1 MKKKKIIALLCGLL
15 CLMSTGC
22 GLRTAAEERIQFR
35 SSDAFFVN
43 PLIGY
48 MQNAEE
54 SEPYTET
61 SLVYIDLTW
70 RELEPERGQFDWD
83 TIAETNHLARWRA
96 EGKHAVLRFVCDLP
110 GAEAHRDIPDW
121 LYAATGD
128 GMDYDIDYGCGYC
141 PNYANA
147 VFREEHHRALREI
160 GRYFSE
166 NWGAFVSYVE
176 LGSLGHWGEWH
187 VKYSDGLPYLPKT
200 EIRKEYVDAYT
211 EAFPNA
217 RLLSRRSFQEMPA
230 GTGIYNDVTGDVA
243 ETERLLRELSEGA
256 DFGSAQE
263 EDAIKPLSDIWNSA
277 PVGGEYTSSRSMED
291 MLNRDFRS
299 TLKLIEASHTSF
311 LGPKIPDIRGA
322 AEDTAVMDAGEE
334 DSDGPLSETALQSA
348 AGSIHTSDAGQSDD
362 NGALSA
368 TALRNARRIQGMLGY
383 RYRVTE
389 ISISDAA
396 TDDGALAT
404 LYKQLTGQMGTAETY
419 KSVRVTLRNDGLAPM
434 YFDWPVKL
442 YLVKDGDRTQC
453 TSYPLG
459 GLQLTKIPE
468 DSEASAEVLIPA
480 AELDAENT
488 HLYLGIEDPETGKP
502 SVQLAMDIPTLDG
515 MYLLR

>member
-15 CLMSTGC
+15 CLMSSGC
-22 GLRTAAEERIQFR
+22 GLQTAAAEEQIRYQ
-35 SSDAFFVN
+35 SSDAQFVN

-48 MQNAEE
+48 MQNAER
-54 SEPYTET
+54 SKPYTET

-70 RELEPERGQFDWD
+70 RELEPERGQFDWAA
-83 TIAETNHLARWRA
+83 IAEANHLSRWRA

-110 GAEAHRDIPDW
+110 GKEAPRDIPDW

-128 GMDYDIDYGCGYC
+128 GMDYDIDYGRGYC

-160 GRYFSE
+160 GRYFTE

-187 VKYSDGLPYLPKT
+187 VKYADGLPYLPKT

-230 GTGIYNDVTGDVA
+230 GTGIYNDVTGNVP

-263 EDAIKPLSDIWNSA
+263 EDAIKPLSEIWNSA
-277 PVGGEYTSSRSMED
+277 PVGGEYTSSLSMED

-299 TLKLIEASHTSF
+299 TLKLIEDSHPSF
-311 LGPKIPDIRGA
+311 LGPKIPDMRVA
-322 AEDTAVMDAGEE
+322 ADD
-334 DSDGPLSETALQSA
+334 DDRKLSETALLN
-348 AGSIHTSDAGQSDD
+348 AGK
-362 NGALSA
+362 
-368 TALRNARRIQGMLGY
+368 IQGMLGY

-389 ISISDAA
+389 IGISDAA
-396 TDDGALAT
+396 TEDGVWTT
-404 LYKQLTGQMGTAETY
+404 LYKLLTGQMGTPQTY

-442 YLVKDGDRTQC
+442 YLMKTGDRTQC
-453 TSYPLG
+453 TTYPLG

-468 DSEASAEVLIPA
+468 NAEASAEVLIPA
-480 AELDAENT
+480 DELDAEHT
-488 HLYLGIEDPETGKP
+488 QLYIGIEDPETGKP
-502 SVQLAMDIPTLDG
+502 SVQLAMDVPSLDG

>member
-1 MKKKKIIALLCGLL
+1 MIKKRITAFLCGLL

-22 GLRTAAEERIQFR
+22 GLQTAASEERIQYR

-70 RELEPERGQFDWD
+70 RELEPERGQFNWD
-83 TIAETNHLARWRA
+83 AVAEANHLSRWRA

-110 GAEAHRDIPDW
+110 GKEAHRDIPDW
-121 LYAATGD
+121 LYAETGD
-128 GMDYDIDYGCGYC
+128 GMDYDIDYGRGYC

-160 GRYFSE
+160 GRYFME

-187 VKYSDGLPYLPKT
+187 VKYADGLPYLPKT
-200 EIRKEYVDAYT
+200 EIRKEYVEAYVA
-211 EAFPNA
+211 AFPNA

-230 GTGIYNDVTGDVA
+230 GTGIYNDVTGNVL

-263 EDAIKPLSDIWNSA
+263 EDAIRPLPDIWNRA
-277 PVGGEYTSSRSMED
+277 PVGGEYTSSLSMEN

-299 TLKLIEASHTSF
+299 TLKLIEASHPSF
-311 LGPKIPDIRGA
+311 LGPKIPDMRGA
-322 AEDTAVMDAGEE
+322 VEDDE
-334 DSDGPLSETALQSA
+334 Q
-348 AGSIHTSDAGQSDD
+348 
-362 NGALSA
+362 LSA
-368 TALRNARRIQGMLGY
+368 TALQNARKIQGMLGY

-389 ISISDAA
+389 IRISDAA

-404 LYKQLTGQMGTAETY
+404 LYKQLTDQMGDAQAY
-419 KSVRVTLRNDGLAPM
+419 KCVRVTLRNDGRAPM

-442 YLVKDGDRTQC
+442 YLVKDGDRTPC
-453 TSYPLG
+453 SAYPLG

-480 AELDAENT
+480 AELEAENT
-488 HLYLGIEDPETGKP
+488 QLYIGIEDPESGKP
-502 SVQLAMDIPTLDG
+502 SVQLAMDVPMLDG

>member
-1 MKKKKIIALLCGLL
+1 MIKKRITAFLCGLL

-22 GLRTAAEERIQFR
+22 GLQTAASEERIQYR

-54 SEPYTET
+54 SEAYTET

-70 RELEPERGQFDWD
+70 RELEPERGQFNWD
-83 TIAETNHLARWRA
+83 AVAEANHLSRWRA

-110 GAEAHRDIPDW
+110 GKEAHRDIPDW
-121 LYAATGD
+121 LYAETGD
-128 GMDYDIDYGCGYC
+128 GMDYDIDYGRGYC

-147 VFREEHHRALREI
+147 VFRKEHHRALREI
-160 GRYFSE
+160 GRYFAE
-166 NWGAFVSYVE
+166 NWGAFVAYVE

-187 VKYSDGLPYLPKT
+187 VKYADGLPYLPKT

-230 GTGIYNDVTGDVA
+230 GTGIYNDVTGNVP

-263 EDAIKPLSDIWNSA
+263 EGAIKPLSKIWNRA
-277 PVGGEYTSSRSMED
+277 PVGGEYTSSLSMEN

-299 TLKLIEASHTSF
+299 TLKLIEASHPSF
-311 LGPKIPDIRGA
+311 LGPKIPDMRGA
-322 AEDTAVMDAGEE
+322 AEDD
-334 DSDGPLSETALQSA
+334 DRKLSETALW
-348 AGSIHTSDAGQSDD
+348 
-362 NGALSA
+362 
-368 TALRNARRIQGMLGY
+368 NARKIQSMLGY
-383 RYRVTE
+383 RYRVAE

-396 TDDGALAT
+396 TEDGVWT
-404 LYKQLTGQMGTAETY
+404 TMYKLLTGQMGSREEY
-419 KSVRVTLRNDGLAPM
+419 KCVRVTLRNDGLAPM

-442 YLVKDGDRTQC
+442 YLVKDGDRTPC
-453 TSYPLG
+453 SAYPLG
-459 GLQLTKIPE
+459 GLQLTKIPG

-480 AELDAENT
+480 AELEAENT
-488 HLYLGIEDPETGKP
+488 QLYIGIEDPESGKP
-502 SVQLAMDIPTLDG
+502 SVQLAMDVPMLDG

>member
-15 CLMSTGC
+15 CLMSSGC
-22 GLRTAAEERIQFR
+22 GLQTAAAEEQIRYQ
-35 SSDAFFVN
+35 SSDAQFVN

-48 MQNAEE
+48 MQNAER
-54 SEPYTET
+54 SKPYTET

-70 RELEPERGQFDWD
+70 RELEPERGQFDWAA
-83 TIAETNHLARWRA
+83 IAEANHLSRWRA

-110 GAEAHRDIPDW
+110 GKEAHRDIPDW

-128 GMDYDIDYGCGYC
+128 GMDYDIDYGRGYC

-160 GRYFSE
+160 GRYFTE

-187 VKYSDGLPYLPKT
+187 VKYADGLPYLPKT

-230 GTGIYNDVTGDVA
+230 GTGIYNDVTGNVP

-263 EDAIKPLSDIWNSA
+263 EDAIKPLSEIWNSA
-277 PVGGEYTSSRSMED
+277 PVGGEYTSSLSMED

-299 TLKLIEASHTSF
+299 TLKLIEDSHPSF
-311 LGPKIPDIRGA
+311 LGPKIPDMRVA
-322 AEDTAVMDAGEE
+322 ADD
-334 DSDGPLSETALQSA
+334 DDRKLSETALLN
-348 AGSIHTSDAGQSDD
+348 AGK
-362 NGALSA
+362 
-368 TALRNARRIQGMLGY
+368 IQGMLGY

-389 ISISDAA
+389 IGISDAA
-396 TDDGALAT
+396 TEDGVWTT
-404 LYKQLTGQMGTAETY
+404 LYKLLTGQMGTPQTY

-442 YLVKDGDRTQC
+442 YLMKTGDRTQC
-453 TSYPLG
+453 TTYPLG

-468 DSEASAEVLIPA
+468 NAEASAEVLIPA
-480 AELDAENT
+480 DELDAEHT
-488 HLYLGIEDPETGKP
+488 QLYIGIEDPETGKP
-502 SVQLAMDIPTLDG
+502 SVQLAMDVPSLDG

>member
-1 MKKKKIIALLCGLL
+1 MIKKRITAFLCGLL

-22 GLRTAAEERIQFR
+22 GLQTAASEERIQYR

-61 SLVYIDLTW
+61 SLVFIDLTW
-70 RELEPERGQFDWD
+70 RELEPERGQFNWD
-83 TIAETNHLARWRA
+83 AVAEANHLSRWRA

-110 GAEAHRDIPDW
+110 GKEAHRDIPDW
-121 LYAATGD
+121 LYAETGD
-128 GMDYDIDYGCGYC
+128 GMDYDIDYGRGYC

-166 NWGAFVSYVE
+166 NWGAFVAYVE
-176 LGSLGHWGEWH
+176 FGSLGHWGEWH
-187 VKYSDGLPYLPKT
+187 VKYAEGLPYLPIAA
-200 EIRKEYVDAYT
+200 IRREYVEDYV

-230 GTGIYNDVTGDVA
+230 GTGIYNDVTGNVP

-263 EDAIKPLSDIWNSA
+263 EDAIRPLPDIWNRA
-277 PVGGEYTSSRSMED
+277 PVGGEYTSSLSMEN

-299 TLKLIEASHTSF
+299 TLKLIEASHPSF
-311 LGPKIPDIRGA
+311 LGPKIPDMRGA
-322 AEDTAVMDAGEE
+322 AEDD
-334 DSDGPLSETALQSA
+334 DRKLSETALW
-348 AGSIHTSDAGQSDD
+348 
-362 NGALSA
+362 
-368 TALRNARRIQGMLGY
+368 NARKIQSMLGY
-383 RYRVTE
+383 RYRVAE

-396 TDDGALAT
+396 TEDGVWT
-404 LYKQLTGQMGTAETY
+404 TMYKLLTGQMGSREEY
-419 KSVRVTLRNDGLAPM
+419 KCVRVTLRNDGLAPM

-442 YLVKDGDRTQC
+442 YLVKDGDRTPC
-453 TSYPLG
+453 SAYPLG
-459 GLQLTKIPE
+459 GLQLTKIPG

-480 AELDAENT
+480 AELEAENT
-488 HLYLGIEDPETGKP
+488 QLYIGIEDPESGKP
-502 SVQLAMDIPTLDG
+502 SVQLAMDVPMLDG

>member
-15 CLMSTGC
+15 CLMSSGC
-22 GLRTAAEERIQFR
+22 GLRTAAAEEQIRYPG
-35 SSDAFFVN
+35 SDAQFVN

-48 MQNAEE
+48 MQNAER
-54 SEPYTET
+54 SKPYTET

-70 RELEPERGQFDWD
+70 RELEPERGQFDWAA
-83 TIAETNHLARWRA
+83 IAEANHLSRWRA

-110 GAEAHRDIPDW
+110 GKEAHRDIPDW
-121 LYAATGD
+121 LYAETGD
-128 GMDYDIDYGCGYC
+128 GMDYDIDYGRGYC

-160 GRYFSE
+160 GRYFTE

-230 GTGIYNDVTGDVA
+230 GTGIYNDVTGNVP

-256 DFGSAQE
+256 DFGSTQE
-263 EDAIKPLSDIWNSA
+263 EDAIKPLPDIWNSA
-277 PVGGEYTSSRSMED
+277 PVGGEYTSSLSMED

-299 TLKLIEASHTSF
+299 TLKLIEASHPSF
-311 LGPKIPDIRGA
+311 LGPKIPDMRDA
-322 AEDTAVMDAGEE
+322 ADD
-334 DSDGPLSETALQSA
+334 DDRKLSETALF
-348 AGSIHTSDAGQSDD
+348 
-362 NGALSA
+362 
-368 TALRNARRIQGMLGY
+368 NARKIQGMLGY

-389 ISISDAA
+389 IGISDAA
-396 TDDGALAT
+396 TEDGVWTT
-404 LYKQLTGQMGTAETY
+404 LYKLLTGQMGSQEEY
-419 KSVRVTLRNDGLAPM
+419 KCVHVTLRNDGLAPM

-442 YLVKDGDRTQC
+442 YLVKDWDRTQC
-453 TSYPLG
+453 TTYPLG
-459 GLQLTKIPE
+459 GLQLTKIPQNA
-468 DSEASAEVLIPA
+468 EASAEVLIPA

-488 HLYLGIEDPETGKP
+488 HLYIGIEDPETGKP
-502 SVQLAMDIPTLDG
+502 SVKLAMDVPSLDG

>member
-1 MKKKKIIALLCGLL
+1 MIKKRITAFLCGLL

-22 GLRTAAEERIQFR
+22 GLQTAASEERIQYR

-61 SLVYIDLTW
+61 SLVFIDLTW
-70 RELEPERGQFDWD
+70 RELEPERGQFNWD
-83 TIAETNHLARWRA
+83 AVAEANHLSRWRA

-110 GAEAHRDIPDW
+110 GKEAHRDIPDW
-121 LYAATGD
+121 LYAETGD
-128 GMDYDIDYGCGYC
+128 GMDYDIDYGRGYC

-160 GRYFSE
+160 GRYFME

-187 VKYSDGLPYLPKT
+187 VKYADGLPYLPKT

-230 GTGIYNDVTGDVA
+230 GTGIYNDVTGNVP

-256 DFGSAQE
+256 DFVSAQE
-263 EDAIKPLSDIWNSA
+263 EGAIKPLSKIWNSA
-277 PVGGEYTSSRSMED
+277 PVGGEYTSSLSMEN

-299 TLKLIEASHTSF
+299 TLKLIEASHPSF
-311 LGPKIPDIRGA
+311 LGPKIPDMRGA
-322 AEDTAVMDAGEE
+322 AEDD
-334 DSDGPLSETALQSA
+334 DRKLSETALW
-348 AGSIHTSDAGQSDD
+348 
-362 NGALSA
+362 
-368 TALRNARRIQGMLGY
+368 NARKIQSMLGY
-383 RYRVTE
+383 RYRVAE

-396 TDDGALAT
+396 TEDGVWT
-404 LYKQLTGQMGTAETY
+404 TMYKLLTGQMGSREEY
-419 KSVRVTLRNDGLAPM
+419 KCVRVTLRNDGLAPM

-442 YLVKDGDRTQC
+442 YLVKDGDRTPC
-453 TSYPLG
+453 SAYPLG
-459 GLQLTKIPE
+459 GLQLTKIPG

-480 AELDAENT
+480 AELEAENT
-488 HLYLGIEDPETGKP
+488 QLYIGIEDPESGKP
-502 SVQLAMDIPTLDG
+502 SVQLAMDVPKLDG

>member
-1 MKKKKIIALLCGLL
+1 MIKKRITAFLCGLL

-22 GLRTAAEERIQFR
+22 GLQTAASEERIQYR

-61 SLVYIDLTW
+61 SLVFIDLTW
-70 RELEPERGQFDWD
+70 RELEPERGQFNWD
-83 TIAETNHLARWRA
+83 AVAEANHLSRWRA

-110 GAEAHRDIPDW
+110 GKEAHRDIPDW
-121 LYAATGD
+121 LYAETGD
-128 GMDYDIDYGCGYC
+128 GMDYDIDYGRGYC
-141 PNYANA
+141 PNSANA

-166 NWGAFVSYVE
+166 NWGAFVAYVE
-176 LGSLGHWGEWH
+176 FGSLGHWGEWH
-187 VKYSDGLPYLPKT
+187 VKYAEGLPYLPNAA
-200 EIRKEYVDAYT
+200 IRREYVEDYV

-230 GTGIYNDVTGDVA
+230 GTGIYNDVTGNVP

-263 EDAIKPLSDIWNSA
+263 EDAIRPLPDIWNRA
-277 PVGGEYTSSRSMED
+277 PVGGEYTSSLSMEN

-299 TLKLIEASHTSF
+299 TLKLIEASHPSF
-311 LGPKIPDIRGA
+311 LGPKIPDMRGA
-322 AEDTAVMDAGEE
+322 AEDD
-334 DSDGPLSETALQSA
+334 DRKLSETALW
-348 AGSIHTSDAGQSDD
+348 
-362 NGALSA
+362 
-368 TALRNARRIQGMLGY
+368 NARKIQSMLGY
-383 RYRVTE
+383 RYRVAE

-396 TDDGALAT
+396 TEDGVWT
-404 LYKQLTGQMGTAETY
+404 TMYKLLTGQMGSREEY
-419 KSVRVTLRNDGLAPM
+419 KCVRVTLRNDGRAPM

-442 YLVKDGDRTQC
+442 YLVKDGDRTPC
-453 TSYPLG
+453 SAYPLG
-459 GLQLTKIPE
+459 GLQLTKIPG

-480 AELDAENT
+480 AELEAENT
-488 HLYLGIEDPETGKP
+488 QLYIGIEDPESGKP
-502 SVQLAMDIPTLDG
+502 SVQLAMDVPMLDG
-515 MYLLR
+515 MYLLRLESVPRSSASPAERCP

>member
-15 CLMSTGC
+15 CLMSSGC
-22 GLRTAAEERIQFR
+22 GLRTAAAEEQIRYQ
-35 SSDAFFVN
+35 SSDDYFVN

-48 MQNAEE
+48 IQNAEE

-70 RELEPERGQFDWD
+70 RELEPERGQFNWAA
-83 TIAETNHLARWRA
+83 IAEANHLSRWRA

-110 GAEAHRDIPDW
+110 RKEAHRDIPDW
-121 LYAATGD
+121 LYAAIGD
-128 GMDYDIDYGCGYC
+128 GMDYDIDYGRGYC
-141 PNYANA
+141 PDYANA

-160 GRYFSE
+160 GRYFTE

-230 GTGIYNDVTGDVA
+230 GTGIYNDVTGNVP

-263 EDAIKPLSDIWNSA
+263 EGAIKPLSEIWNSA
-277 PVGGEYTSSRSMED
+277 PVGGEYTSSLSMED

-299 TLKLIEASHTSF
+299 TLKLIEDSHPSF
-311 LGPKIPDIRGA
+311 LGPKIPDMRA
-322 AEDTAVMDAGEE
+322 AEDD
-334 DSDGPLSETALQSA
+334 DDRKLSETAL
-348 AGSIHTSDAGQSDD
+348 
-362 NGALSA
+362 L
-368 TALRNARRIQGMLGY
+368 NARKIQGMLGY

-396 TDDGALAT
+396 TEDGVWTT
-404 LYKQLTGQMGTAETY
+404 LYKLLTGQMGTSQTY

-442 YLVKDGDRTQC
+442 YLMKNGDRTQC
-453 TSYPLG
+453 TTYPLG

-468 DSEASAEVLIPA
+468 NAEASAEVLIPA
-480 AELDAENT
+480 DELDAEHT
-488 HLYLGIEDPETGKP
+488 QLYIGIEDPETGKP
-502 SVQLAMDIPTLDG
+502 SVQLAMDVPSLDG
-515 MYLLR
+515 MYLLK

>member
-15 CLMSTGC
+15 CLMSSGC
-22 GLRTAAEERIQFR
+22 GLRTAAEEEQVRYR
-35 SSDAFFVN
+35 SSDAQFVN

-48 MQNAEE
+48 MQNAER
-54 SEPYTET
+54 SKLYTET

-70 RELEPERGQFDWD
+70 RELEPERGQFNWAA
-83 TIAETNHLARWRA
+83 IAEANHLSRWRA

-110 GAEAHRDIPDW
+110 GKEAHRDIPDW

-128 GMDYDIDYGCGYC
+128 GMDYDIDYRRGYC

-160 GRYFSE
+160 GRYFTE
-166 NWGAFVSYVE
+166 NWGAFVAYVE

-187 VKYSDGLPYLPKT
+187 VKYADGLPYLPKT

-230 GTGIYNDVTGDVA
+230 GTGIYNDVTGNVP

-263 EDAIKPLSDIWNSA
+263 EGAIKPLSEIWNSA
-277 PVGGEYTSSRSMED
+277 PVGGEYTSSLSMED

-311 LGPKIPDIRGA
+311 LGPKIPDMRA
-322 AEDTAVMDAGEE
+322 AEDD
-334 DSDGPLSETALQSA
+334 DDRKLSETAL
-348 AGSIHTSDAGQSDD
+348 
-362 NGALSA
+362 L
-368 TALRNARRIQGMLGY
+368 NARKIQGMLGY

-389 ISISDAA
+389 IGISDAA
-396 TDDGALAT
+396 TEDGIWTT
-404 LYKQLTGQMGTAETY
+404 LYKLLTGQMGTSQTY

-442 YLVKDGDRTQC
+442 YLMKNGDRTQC
-453 TSYPLG
+453 TTYPLG

-468 DSEASAEVLIPA
+468 NAEASAEVLIPA
-480 AELDAENT
+480 DELDAEHT
-488 HLYLGIEDPETGKP
+488 QLYIGIEDPETGKP
-502 SVQLAMDIPTLDG
+502 SVQLAMDVPSLDG
-515 MYLLR
+515 MYLLK

>member
-15 CLMSTGC
+15 CLLSSGC
-22 GLRTAAEERIQFR
+22 GLQTAAAEEQIRYQ
-35 SSDAFFVN
+35 SSDAQLVN

-48 MQNAEE
+48 MQNAER
-54 SEPYTET
+54 SKPYTET

-70 RELEPERGQFDWD
+70 RELEPERGQFDWAA
-83 TIAETNHLARWRA
+83 IAEANHLSRWRA

-110 GAEAHRDIPDW
+110 GKEAHRDIPDW

-128 GMDYDIDYGCGYC
+128 GMDYDIDYGRGYC

-160 GRYFSE
+160 GRYFTE

-187 VKYSDGLPYLPKT
+187 VKYADGLPYLPKT

-230 GTGIYNDVTGDVA
+230 GTGIYNDVTGNVP

-263 EDAIKPLSDIWNSA
+263 EGAIKPLSEIWNSA
-277 PVGGEYTSSRSMED
+277 PVGGEYTSSLSMED

-299 TLKLIEASHTSF
+299 TLKLIEDSHPSF
-311 LGPKIPDIRGA
+311 LGPKIPDMRA
-322 AEDTAVMDAGEE
+322 AADD
-334 DSDGPLSETALQSA
+334 DDRKLSETAL
-348 AGSIHTSDAGQSDD
+348 
-362 NGALSA
+362 L
-368 TALRNARRIQGMLGY
+368 NARKIQGMLGY

-396 TDDGALAT
+396 TEDGVWTT
-404 LYKQLTGQMGTAETY
+404 LYKLLTGQMGTPQTY

-442 YLVKDGDRTQC
+442 YLMKTGDRTQC
-453 TSYPLG
+453 TTYPLG

-468 DSEASAEVLIPA
+468 NAEASAEVLIPA
-480 AELDAENT
+480 DELDAEHT
-488 HLYLGIEDPETGKP
+488 QLYIGIEDPETGKP
-502 SVQLAMDIPTLDG
+502 SVQLAMDVPSLDG

>member
-1 MKKKKIIALLCGLL
+1 MIKKRITAFLCGLL

-22 GLRTAAEERIQFR
+22 GLQTAASEERIQYR

-48 MQNAEE
+48 MQNAER
-54 SEPYTET
+54 SKTYTET

-70 RELEPERGQFDWD
+70 RELEPERGQFNWD
-83 TIAETNHLARWRA
+83 AVAEANHLSRWRA

-110 GAEAHRDIPDW
+110 GKEAHRDIPDW
-121 LYAATGD
+121 LYAETGD
-128 GMDYDIDYGCGYC
+128 GMDYDIDYGRGYC

-166 NWGAFVSYVE
+166 NWGAFVAYVE
-176 LGSLGHWGEWH
+176 FGSLGHWGEWH
-187 VKYSDGLPYLPKT
+187 VKYAEGLPYLPNAA
-200 EIRKEYVDAYT
+200 IRREYVEDYV

-230 GTGIYNDVTGDVA
+230 GTGIYNDVTGNVP

-263 EDAIKPLSDIWNSA
+263 EDAIRPLPDIWNRA
-277 PVGGEYTSSRSMED
+277 PVGGEYTSSLSMEN

-299 TLKLIEASHTSF
+299 TLKLIEASHPSF
-311 LGPKIPDIRGA
+311 LGPKIPDMRGA
-322 AEDTAVMDAGEE
+322 AEDD
-334 DSDGPLSETALQSA
+334 DRKLSETALW
-348 AGSIHTSDAGQSDD
+348 
-362 NGALSA
+362 
-368 TALRNARRIQGMLGY
+368 NARKIQSMLGY
-383 RYRVTE
+383 RYRVAE

-396 TDDGALAT
+396 TEDGVWT
-404 LYKQLTGQMGTAETY
+404 TMYKLLTGQMGSREEY
-419 KSVRVTLRNDGLAPM
+419 KCVRVTLRNDGLAPM

-442 YLVKDGDRTQC
+442 YLVKDGDRTPC
-453 TSYPLG
+453 SAYPLG
-459 GLQLTKIPE
+459 GLQLTKIPG

-480 AELDAENT
+480 AELEAENT
-488 HLYLGIEDPETGKP
+488 QLYIGIEDPESGKP
-502 SVQLAMDIPTLDG
+502 SVQLAMDVPMLDG

>member
-1 MKKKKIIALLCGLL
+1 MIKKRITAFLCGLL

-22 GLRTAAEERIQFR
+22 GLQTAASEERIQYR

-70 RELEPERGQFDWD
+70 RELEPERGQFNWD
-83 TIAETNHLARWRA
+83 AVAEANHLSRWRA

-110 GAEAHRDIPDW
+110 GKEAHRDIPDW
-121 LYAATGD
+121 LYAETGD
-128 GMDYDIDYGCGYC
+128 GMDYDIDYGRGYC

-166 NWGAFVSYVE
+166 NWGAFVAYVE
-176 LGSLGHWGEWH
+176 FGSLGHWGEWH
-187 VKYSDGLPYLPKT
+187 VKYAEGLPYLPNAA
-200 EIRKEYVDAYT
+200 IRREYVEDYV

-230 GTGIYNDVTGDVA
+230 GTGIYNDVTGNVP

-263 EDAIKPLSDIWNSA
+263 EDAIRPLPDIWNRA
-277 PVGGEYTSSRSMED
+277 PVGGEYTSSLSMEN

-299 TLKLIEASHTSF
+299 TLKLIEASHPSF
-311 LGPKIPDIRGA
+311 LGPKIPDMRGA
-322 AEDTAVMDAGEE
+322 AEDD
-334 DSDGPLSETALQSA
+334 DRKLSETALW
-348 AGSIHTSDAGQSDD
+348 
-362 NGALSA
+362 
-368 TALRNARRIQGMLGY
+368 NARKIQSMLGY
-383 RYRVTE
+383 RYRVAE

-396 TDDGALAT
+396 TEDGVWT
-404 LYKQLTGQMGTAETY
+404 TMYKLLTGQMGSREEY
-419 KSVRVTLRNDGLAPM
+419 KCVRVTLRNDGLAPM

-442 YLVKDGDRTQC
+442 YLVKDGDRTPC
-453 TSYPLG
+453 SAYPLG
-459 GLQLTKIPE
+459 GLQLTKIPG

-480 AELDAENT
+480 AELEAENT
-488 HLYLGIEDPETGKP
+488 QLYIGIEDPESGKP
-502 SVQLAMDIPTLDG
+502 SVQLAMDVPMLDG

>member
-15 CLMSTGC
+15 CLMSSGC
-22 GLRTAAEERIQFR
+22 GLRTAAAEEQIRYR
-35 SSDAFFVN
+35 SSDAYFVN

-48 MQNAEE
+48 MQNAER
-54 SEPYTET
+54 SKPYTET

-70 RELEPERGQFDWD
+70 RELEPERGQFNWAA
-83 TIAETNHLARWRA
+83 IAEANHLSRWRA

-110 GAEAHRDIPDW
+110 GKEAHRDIPDW

-128 GMDYDIDYGCGYC
+128 GMDYDIDYGRGYC

-160 GRYFSE
+160 GRYFTE
-166 NWGAFVSYVE
+166 NWGAFVAYVE

-187 VKYSDGLPYLPKT
+187 VKYADGLPYLPKT

-211 EAFPNA
+211 KAFPNA

-230 GTGIYNDVTGDVA
+230 GTGIYNDVTGNVP

-263 EDAIKPLSDIWNSA
+263 EGAIKPLSEIWNSA
-277 PVGGEYTSSRSMED
+277 PVGGEYTSSLSMED

-299 TLKLIEASHTSF
+299 TLKLIEDSHPSF
-311 LGPKIPDIRGA
+311 LGPKIPDMRV
-322 AEDTAVMDAGEE
+322 AEDD
-334 DSDGPLSETALQSA
+334 DDRKLSETAL
-348 AGSIHTSDAGQSDD
+348 
-362 NGALSA
+362 L
-368 TALRNARRIQGMLGY
+368 NARKIQGMLGY

-389 ISISDAA
+389 IGISGAA
-396 TDDGALAT
+396 TEDGIWTT
-404 LYKQLTGQMGTAETY
+404 LYKLLTGQMGTSQTY

-442 YLVKDGDRTQC
+442 YLMKNGDRTQC
-453 TSYPLG
+453 TTYPLG

-468 DSEASAEVLIPA
+468 NAEASAEVLIPA
-480 AELDAENT
+480 DELDAEHT
-488 HLYLGIEDPETGKP
+488 QLYIGIEDPETGKP
-502 SVQLAMDIPTLDG
+502 SVQLAMDVPSLDG
-515 MYLLR
+515 MYLLK

>member
-1 MKKKKIIALLCGLL
+1 MIKKRITAFLCGLL

-22 GLRTAAEERIQFR
+22 GLQTAASEERIQYR

-61 SLVYIDLTW
+61 SLVFIDLTW
-70 RELEPERGQFDWD
+70 RELEPERGQFNWD
-83 TIAETNHLARWRA
+83 AVAEANHLSRWRA

-110 GAEAHRDIPDW
+110 GKEAHRDIPDW
-121 LYAATGD
+121 LYAETGD
-128 GMDYDIDYGCGYC
+128 GMDYDIDYGRGYC

-166 NWGAFVSYVE
+166 NWGAFVAYVE
-176 LGSLGHWGEWH
+176 FGSLGHWGEWH
-187 VKYSDGLPYLPKT
+187 VKYAEGLPYLPNAA
-200 EIRKEYVDAYT
+200 IRREYVEDYV

-230 GTGIYNDVTGDVA
+230 GTGIYNDVTGNVP

-263 EDAIKPLSDIWNSA
+263 EGAIKPLSKIWNSA
-277 PVGGEYTSSRSMED
+277 PVGGEYTSSLSMEN

-299 TLKLIEASHTSF
+299 TLKLIEASHPSF
-311 LGPKIPDIRGA
+311 LGPKIPDMRGA
-322 AEDTAVMDAGEE
+322 AEDD
-334 DSDGPLSETALQSA
+334 DRKLSETALW
-348 AGSIHTSDAGQSDD
+348 
-362 NGALSA
+362 
-368 TALRNARRIQGMLGY
+368 NARKIQSMLGY
-383 RYRVTE
+383 RYRVAE

-396 TDDGALAT
+396 TEDGVWT
-404 LYKQLTGQMGTAETY
+404 TMYKLLTGQMGSREEY
-419 KSVRVTLRNDGLAPM
+419 KCVRVTLRNDGLAPM

-442 YLVKDGDRTQC
+442 YLVKDGDRTPC
-453 TSYPLG
+453 SAYPLG
-459 GLQLTKIPE
+459 GLQLTKIPG

-480 AELDAENT
+480 AELEAENT
-488 HLYLGIEDPETGKP
+488 QLYIGIEDPESGKP
-502 SVQLAMDIPTLDG
+502 SVQLAMDVPMLDG

>member
-15 CLMSTGC
+15 CLMSSGC
-22 GLRTAAEERIQFR
+22 GLRTAAAEEQIRYR
-35 SSDAFFVN
+35 SSDAYFVN

-48 MQNAEE
+48 MQNAER
-54 SEPYTET
+54 SKPYTET

-70 RELEPERGQFDWD
+70 RELEPERGQFNWAA
-83 TIAETNHLARWRA
+83 IAEANHLSRWRA

-110 GAEAHRDIPDW
+110 GKEAHRDIPDW

-128 GMDYDIDYGCGYC
+128 GMDYDIDYGRGYC

-160 GRYFSE
+160 GRYFTE
-166 NWGAFVSYVE
+166 NWGAFVAYVE

-187 VKYSDGLPYLPKT
+187 VKYADGLPYLPKT

-211 EAFPNA
+211 KAFPNA

-230 GTGIYNDVTGDVA
+230 GTGIYNDVTGNVP

-263 EDAIKPLSDIWNSA
+263 EGAIKPLSEIWNSA

-299 TLKLIEASHTSF
+299 TLKLIEDSHPSF
-311 LGPKIPDIRGA
+311 LGPKIPDMRV
-322 AEDTAVMDAGEE
+322 AEDD
-334 DSDGPLSETALQSA
+334 DDRKLSETAL
-348 AGSIHTSDAGQSDD
+348 
-362 NGALSA
+362 L
-368 TALRNARRIQGMLGY
+368 NARKIQGMLGY

-389 ISISDAA
+389 IGISDAA
-396 TDDGALAT
+396 TEDGIWTT
-404 LYKQLTGQMGTAETY
+404 LYKLLTGQMGTSQTY

-442 YLVKDGDRTQC
+442 YLMKNGDRTQC
-453 TSYPLG
+453 TTYPLG

-468 DSEASAEVLIPA
+468 NAEASAEVLISA
-480 AELDAENT
+480 DELDAEHT
-488 HLYLGIEDPETGKP
+488 QLYIGIEDPETGKP
-502 SVQLAMDIPTLDG
+502 SVQLAMDVPSLDG
-515 MYLLR
+515 MYLLK